1 MNKPQIGLN
10 ERASL
15 DRPAWTSEPS
25 TGGMEAYKHLHVGS
39 KRVGDQPVKKNYFER
54 GVK

>member
-1 MNKPQIGLN
+1 MRNEIKLN

-25 TGGMEAYKHLHVGS
+25 TGLLEAYKHLHVDR
-39 KRVGDQPVKKNYFER
+39 KDQPIIKDYFVKSKGLLR
-54 GVK
+54 